1 MEKLLAFMMLL
12 LFSSQIT
19 AQTPKG
25 NIEGKVVDIETQ
37 SPLLGVN
44 ILIKGTN
51 TGTTTDE
58 KGEYH
63 FKNLNAGTYII
74 SFSYIGYEAIT
85 KTDVIVKPERTISLN
100 VELKTSSIQMENVV
114 VKSGYFNELEN
125 KPVSTVNFSSE
136 EIRRAPGSAGDVS
149 RILFGLPSLA
159 KINDQYN
166 SLIVRGGS
174 PVENS
179 FYLDNIEIPNINHFP
194 VQGSS
199 DGPIGLLNVDFIDD
213 VNFYSGGFSPI
224 YGDRLS
230 SIMELKYREGNK
242 EKIAP
247 QVNLNLAGFG
257 GSIEGPMGSKG
268 DYMLAINKSYLDL
281 ILNENETGG
290 AMPSYGD
297 IQGKLVYNI
306 NDKNKISVID
316 LTSID
321 NINLKYENAI
331 ETNVT
336 NVYGKTNGI
345 TNTAGINWQNIW
357 NKNGYSKTSLSYTYT
372 KYNREYFETKSR
384 NLLTNNQSI
393 ENTVKFRNVNYY
405 KLNKT
410 NSMEFGIEGGA
421 ILNKFDYVFE
431 QWQDS
436 YGNITPRLKVNNK
449 MEGYKAGIFGVE
461 HLQLTEK
468 LKFTF
473 GVRADYFN
481 LTDAFNISPRASAS
495 YDISD
500 KTTFSASA
508 GMFYQDIPTYIISQ
522 NEKFKKLKTPK
533 SQHYILGISRN
544 LGESTRLSIEA
555 YYKNYEYFPI
565 DPEQPNIFLFD
576 QVSVMGLFL
585 NHEELVD
592 NGKAFSK
599 GIEVLLQKKLAKDF
613 YGMAAASISKAR
625 YKDLNGDWY
634 NRIYDNQFNFTLE
647 GGYVPNDEWEFKL
660 RWIYAGGA
668 PYTPFDYT
676 ASKENQKGIYDL
688 SRTNSERLPDY
699 HSLNIRVDKRFYFQ
713 GSNLIVYL
721 SVWNVYNRKNIS
733 QYVWN
738 EVKNEPD
745 KQVEW
750 STLPV
755 LGVEFEF

>member
-1 MEKLLAFMMLL
+1 MKKYLTLLMLL
-12 LFSSQIT
+12 FFSIQLT

-44 ILIKGTN
+44 IIINGTN

-58 KGEYH
+58 KGEYY
-63 FKNLNAGTYII
+63 FKSLEAGTYII

-100 VELKTSSIQMENVV
+100 VELKTSSIQMDNVV

-242 EKIAP
+242 EKLAP

-257 GSIEGPMGSKG
+257 GAIEGPLGSNG

-297 IQGKLVYNI
+297 IQGKFVYNI
-306 NDKNKISVID
+306 NDKNKISIID

-336 NVYGKTNGI
+336 NVYGKTNGL
-345 TNTAGINWQNIW
+345 TNTAGINWQHIW
-357 NKNGYSKTSLSYTYT
+357 NKSGYSKTSLSHTYT
-372 KYNREYFETKSR
+372 KYNREYYETKSQ
-384 NLLTNNQSI
+384 NLLTNNKSV
-393 ENTVKFRNVNYY
+393 ENTIKFRNVNYF
-405 KLNKT
+405 KINKI
-410 NSMEFGIEGGA
+410 NSIEFGIEGGV
-421 ILNKFDYVFE
+421 ILNKFDYIFE

-436 YGNITPRLKVNNK
+436 YGKITPKLRVNNK
-449 MEGYKAGIFGVE
+449 MDGYKAGIFGVE
-461 HLQLTEK
+461 HLQLTDK
-468 LKFTF
+468 LKFTL
-473 GVRADYFN
+473 GARADYFN
-481 LTDAFNISPRASAS
+481 LTDAFKISPRVSTS
-495 YDISD
+495 YNVDD

-508 GMFYQDIPTYIISQ
+508 GIFYQDIPTYIISQ

-533 SQHYILGISRN
+533 AQHYILGISRN

-555 YYKNYEYFPI
+555 YYKNYENFPI
-565 DPEQPNIFLFD
+565 DPDQPNLFLFD

-585 NHEELVD
+585 NHERLVD
-592 NGKAFSK
+592 NGKAISK
-599 GIEVLLQKKLAKDF
+599 GIEVILQKKLAKDF
-613 YGMAAASISKAR
+613 YGMAAGSISKAR
-625 YKDLNGDWY
+625 YRDFNGSWY
-634 NRIYDNQFNFTLE
+634 DRIYDNQFNFTLE

-668 PYTPFDYT
+668 PYTPFDYA
-676 ASKENQKGIYDL
+676 ASKENDKGIYDL

-713 GSNLIVYL
+713 GSNLTVYI
-721 SVWNVYNRKNIS
+721 SVWNVYNRKNIA

-745 KQVEW
+745 EQVEW